1 MSPGQTV
8 PPDSLRA
15 AVREVFARR
24 EYQNWLV
31 GRHPLD
37 WLRDL
42 WHRFQAWMD
51 RLGTTHPGLYQVLL
65 WGSVLLLVALLAH
78 IGYTVWL
85 IHRRT
90 VQPAGQVPASGLLPV
105 AGRNPR
111 ARAEALAR
119 EGRYAEALAYRFAA
133 MLLELESARALTLK
147 SSKTPAEYVDE
158 ARLDPRGRDTFSTL
172 VARLYAH
179 VFGAVPCGAGD
190 YQVFGDDAALVMR
203 HVAPH

>member
-1 MSPGQTV
+1 M
-8 PPDSLRA
+8 
-15 AVREVFARR
+15 FARR
-24 EYQNWLV
+24 EYQNWLA
-31 GRHPLD
+31 GRRPLD

-42 WHRFQAWMD
+42 WHRLQVWVD
-51 RLGTTHPGLYQVLL
+51 RLGATHPGLYQVLL

-90 VQPAGQVPASGLLPV
+90 VQPAGAGLGTGLLPV
-105 AGRNPR
+105 SGPAPR
-111 ARAEALAR
+111 ARADALAR

-133 MLLELESARALTLK
+133 MLLDLESAQAVTLK
-147 SSKTPAEYVDE
+147 SSKTPAEYVGE
-158 ARLDPRGRDTFSTL
+158 ARLDPLGRDTFSTL

-179 VFGAVPCGAGD
+179 LFGALPCDAGA
-190 YQVFGDDAALVMR
+190 YRSFGEDAALVIQ

>member
-1 MSPGQTV
+1 MVPRQAL
-8 PPDSLRA
+8 PPDSVHA

-24 EYQNWLV
+24 EYQNWLI

-42 WHRFQAWMD
+42 WHRFQAWVD

-65 WGSVLLLVALLAH
+65 WASVLVLIALLAH

-90 VQPAGQVPASGLLPV
+90 VQPAGQGVASGFLPV
-105 AGRNPR
+105 TGPAPG
-111 ARAEALAR
+111 ARADALAR
-119 EGRYAEALAYRFAA
+119 EGRYTEALAYRFAA
-133 MLLELESARALTLK
+133 MLLDLESVRAVTLR
-147 SSKTPAEYVDE
+147 SSKTPAEYVGE
-158 ARLDPRGRDTFSTL
+158 AQLDPLGRDTFSTL

-179 VFGAVPCGAGD
+179 LFGAVPCDAGA
-190 YQVFGDDAALVMR
+190 YRTFGDDAALVIR